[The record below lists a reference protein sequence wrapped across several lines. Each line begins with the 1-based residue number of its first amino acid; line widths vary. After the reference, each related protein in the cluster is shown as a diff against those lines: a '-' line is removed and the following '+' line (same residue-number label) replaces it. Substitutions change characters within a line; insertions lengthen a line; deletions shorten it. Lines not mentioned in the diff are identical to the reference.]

1 MRRYAIISLVTLAL
15 ASGCRS
21 TAPPQAV
28 VKPPAVS
35 LSRSESASTSRPPTA
50 SSRGEP
56 SIHPVAFQETLP
68 EPETIP
74 APGESNIEPAD
85 EVRLQEFVAD
95 VVARHPSVQA
105 MVAAWQAAA
114 QRYPQVIALDDP
126 MFMVMTAPG
135 SLNSSTT
142 EGAYVLELRQKL
154 PWFGKRSLRGNAA
167 LEEAAAAG
175 HDVQDARLKIALIAQ
190 LAYLEYFLADQQ
202 LKINEQNLGLMKEF
216 RETAQ
221 VRYRTNL
228 VTQQDVLQADVELAD
243 LDRRKLELRRMKRVA
258 GARMNTLLLR
268 APDMPLPTPALEI
281 IAAER
286 VTEDTALL
294 HSWALQNRPDLA
306 ALAHRVE
313 LETVNV
319 ELAYKQFHPDIELF
333 GRYDTFWQPA
343 STQGPLRGQV
353 GVSTSLPIYRR
364 KLNAA
369 VSEAQFR
376 LQRQR
381 AEYEQLANDIRLE
394 VQTAWEQVQE
404 SQQALDL
411 YRRRLVPAS
420 EQYLA
425 AARSNYEV
433 GKATFLDIVQ
443 AQRQLVMAREKQ
455 IEATATLAQRAVEL
469 ERSVGGSLP
478 VPAAP

>member
-1 MRRYAIISLVTLAL
+1 MRRYALMTLMTLTL

-21 TAPPQAV
+21 TAPPHAV
-28 VKPPAVS
+28 VKPPTVS
-35 LSRSESASTSRPPTA
+35 VSQQESAGKSRPPATRDR
-50 SSRGEP
+50 SEP
-56 SIHPVAFQETLP
+56 AVRPVAFQEPLP
-68 EPETIP
+68 EAETIP
-74 APGESNIEPAD
+74 APTEWNIESAN
-85 EVRLQEFVAD
+85 ELRLQAFVAE

-114 QRYPQVIALDDP
+114 QRYPQVVALDDP

-154 PWFGKRSLRGNAA
+154 PWLGKRSLRGDAA
-167 LEEAAAAG
+167 LEETAAAQ
-175 HDVQDARLKIALIAQ
+175 HEVQDARLKIALIAQ

-202 LKINEQNLGLMKEF
+202 FNLNNQNLKLMNEF

-221 VRYRTNL
+221 IRYRTNQ

-243 LDRRKLELRRMKRVA
+243 LERRQLELRRMKRVA
-258 GARMNTLLLR
+258 AARMNTLLLR
-268 APDMPLPTPALEI
+268 AVDTPLPRPVLETT
-281 IAAER
+281 A
-286 VTEDTALL
+286 TENITDDTSLL
-294 HSWALQNRPDLA
+294 HSWALRNRPDLA

-313 LETVNV
+313 VESVNV
-319 ELAYKQFHPDIELF
+319 ELAYKQFYPDLELF
-333 GRYDTFWQPA
+333 ARYDSFWQPA

-353 GVSTSLPIYRR
+353 GVSSSLPVYRR

-369 VSEAQFR
+369 VCEAQFR

-381 AEYEQLANDIRLE
+381 AEYDQLANDIRLE
-394 VQTAWEQVQE
+394 VQTAWEQIQE

-411 YRRRLVPAS
+411 YQEKLLPAS

-455 IEATATLAQRAVEL
+455 IQAKATLAQRAVEL
-469 ERSVGGSLP
+469 ERSLGGSMP
-478 VPAAP
+478 MPASP